1 MWNNVISPVVKEAV
15 IKNSGK
21 EASDIGQQK
30 VVSTALY
37 VLMQRAVVP
46 GCPLLGQGNQLF
58 LNNYDRLQDFGID
71 LLLPLNDK
79 KGFFCQ
85 VYNIGKHFYHQH
97 TTGSM

>member
-1 MWNNVISPVVKEAV
+1 
-15 IKNSGK
+15 
-21 EASDIGQQK
+21 
-30 VVSTALY
+30 
-37 VLMQRAVVP
+37 MQRAVVP
-46 GCPLLGQGNQLF
+46 GCPLLGQGSQLF
-58 LNNYDRLQDFGID
+58 LNNYNRLQDFGID